1 MEVTSQLH
9 ALAFS
14 LPGEKLPVLDLETS
28 TMRRSRPELRLLRR
42 GKEESTN
49 HEAPHNVIF
58 SNLLLLFFQRRL
70 SSSALND
77 ALLQFLQS
85 TQYNFHGGGIPPT
98 DKLIKKFPIFM
109 DDLLLCLQKSSA
121 APS

>member
-9 ALAFS
+9 ALALS

-28 TMRRSRPELRLLRR
+28 TKRRSRPELRLLRQV
-42 GKEESTN
+42 KEKSIN

-58 SNLLLLFFQRRL
+58 SSLLLLFFHPCL
-70 SSSALND
+70 SSSALSD
-77 ALLQFLQS
+77 ALLQFLQC
-85 TQYNFHGGGIPPT
+85 TQYYFHGGGIPPT
-98 DKLIKKFPIFM
+98 VKLIKKFPTFM
-109 DDLLLCLQKSSA
+109 DDLLPCLEKSLA